1 MVYIDKIK
9 GSPVCAVVV
18 GREEEEE
25 ILVEDL
31 VCGLERL
38 NTREE
43 EEEEEEEEDE
53 EEEDLEDVEMLE
65 EMIAE
70 VFSGSR
76 NRKKEISK

>member
-43 EEEEEEEEDE
+43 EEEEEEEEDDEE
-53 EEEDLEDVEMLE
+53 EEEDDEDVEMLE

-76 NRKKEISK
+76 NRKKRN